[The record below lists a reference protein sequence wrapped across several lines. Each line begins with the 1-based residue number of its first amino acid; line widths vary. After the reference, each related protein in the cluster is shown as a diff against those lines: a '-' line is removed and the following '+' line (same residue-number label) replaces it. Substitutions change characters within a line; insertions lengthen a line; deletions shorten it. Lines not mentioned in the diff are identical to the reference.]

1 MFIEIFHEGKDRLVI
16 DAYLEGMCFQ
26 GLQLLV
32 ESIQRRD
39 YPVVQGAVLLIALC
53 YIAVNTMVDTLYTR
67 LDPRIGTPA

>member
-1 MFIEIFHEGKDRLVI
+1 M
-16 DAYLEGMCFQ
+16 
-26 GLQLLV
+26 